1 MCTYN
6 IVLNDSLVEKAQSA
20 FHSKE
25 AVIEWLQIQAER
37 MLRQMVEVP
46 EERPLKK
53 VVVSDRIRSL
63 SNVEATAFDSDYKEN
78 ITNILSAKYGN

>member
-6 IVLNDSLVEKAQSA
+6 LVLNDTLVEKAQST

-25 AVIEWLQIQAER
+25 AVIEWLQTQAER

-53 VVVSDRIRSL
+53 LVVSDRIKSL
-63 SNVEATAFDSDYKEN
+63 SNVKATTHDTDYKDN
-78 ITNILSAKYGN
+78 ITNIFSAKYGN